1 MYPDYQY
8 INDPHNSVDKSY
20 SVNANFITIVHMHF
34 AS

>member
-1 MYPDYQY
+1 MEINPMYPDYQY
-8 INDPHNSVDKSY
+8 INDPHN